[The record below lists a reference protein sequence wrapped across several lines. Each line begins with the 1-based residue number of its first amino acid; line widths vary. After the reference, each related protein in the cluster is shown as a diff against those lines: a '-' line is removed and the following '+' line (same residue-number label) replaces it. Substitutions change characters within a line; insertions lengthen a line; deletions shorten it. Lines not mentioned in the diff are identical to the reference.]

1 MMAALP
7 RPRSTDG
14 LYEKLVN
21 SLGGIVWEA
30 DPRTFQFSFVS
41 PQAEAILGYPVTE
54 WLSDA
59 QFWRRHTHPD
69 DVDWCTAFCVD
80 ATAHG
85 RDHQFEYRMIA
96 ADGRVVWLRDV
107 VTLTIDEHAEP
118 RLRGIMLDVTER
130 KHAEEE
136 LRRSEARYR
145 SLVTATSQSIW
156 TADAQGKAYQDAPWW
171 RALSGQAI
179 EEIADDGWLD
189 VVHPE
194 DRERVRRSWNHSV
207 TNGVRY
213 TEEYRIRGC
222 DGTERIVAVSGVPV
236 RDESGRIVEW
246 IGTYSDVTEHRETS
260 AKLAQAQKMESLG
273 RLAGG
278 VAHDFNNLLT
288 VISGY
293 GDFLIT
299 DRAPDDPV
307 RQDAEEIRKAAAR
320 AALLTQQLLAFSR
333 KQMRAPELIELNPR
347 VREASNML
355 ERLIGENIELVLELS
370 PAAGTVMVDVSQ
382 VDQLLMNLVVNARDA
397 MPDGGVIVIRTD
409 RVVIAD
415 PGGTTARGDWTTLV
429 VSDTGFGM
437 SPEVRARAFEPFF
450 TTKQTGCGTG
460 LGLSTVYGIVKQSGG
475 HVTLESESGRGT
487 VVTVSL
493 PRVGSAAEK
502 QAAPSP
508 EAGNTG
514 SETILLVEDEDGVRR
529 LAREALE
536 RQGYRLLTAAS
547 ADDALEL
554 VRTEGE
560 HIDLV
565 LTDVVMPGKS
575 GAELVELLTKERPE
589 LRVLY
594 MSGYTDDAILRHG
607 VLEAG
612 VNFIQKPFAPSD
624 LARKV
629 RDVLDRAPVTS

>member
-1 MMAALP
+1 MMAASP

-41 PQAEAILGYPVTE
+41 PQAESILGYPVRE

-59 QFWRRHTHPD
+59 GFWRRHTHPD
-69 DVDWCTAFCVD
+69 DVDWCTAFCLD

-107 VTLTIDEHAEP
+107 VTLTVDEHEEP
-118 RLRGIMLDVTER
+118 RLRGIMLDITER

-145 SLVTATSQSIW
+145 SLVSATAQSIW
-156 TADAQGKAYQDAPWW
+156 TADARGNAYQDAPWW

-194 DRERVRRSWNHSV
+194 DRERVRQSWNHSV
-207 TNGVRY
+207 TNAVPY
-213 TEEYRIRGC
+213 AEEYRIRAR
-222 DGTERIVAVSGVPV
+222 DGAERIVVVSGVPV
-236 RDESGRIVEW
+236 RDESGKVLEW
-246 IGTYSDVTEHRETS
+246 IGTYTDVTEHRDTA
-260 AKLAQAQKMESLG
+260 AKLVQAQKMESLG

-293 GDFLIT
+293 SDFLIA
-299 DRAPDDPV
+299 DRPADDPV
-307 RQDAEEIRKAAAR
+307 RQDAEQIRKAAAR

-347 VREASNML
+347 VREASTML
-355 ERLIGENIELVLELS
+355 ERLIGENIDLVLELS
-370 PAAGTVMVDVSQ
+370 PDAGTVMVDVSQ
-382 VDQLLMNLVVNARDA
+382 IDQLLMNLVINARDA
-397 MPDGGVIVIRTD
+397 MPDGGVIAIRTD
-409 RVVIAD
+409 RVVVAD
-415 PGGTTARGDWTTLV
+415 AHGTLARGDWTMLV
-429 VSDTGFGM
+429 VSDPGIGM
-437 SPEVRARAFEPFF
+437 SSEIRARAFEPFF
-450 TTKQTGCGTG
+450 TTKQTGSGTG
-460 LGLSTVYGIVKQSGG
+460 LGLSTVYGIVRQSGG
-475 HVTLESESGRGT
+475 HVTLDSEPGRGT
-487 VVTVSL
+487 VVTISL
-493 PRVGSAAEK
+493 PRVGSAEK
-502 QAAPSP
+502 KAVAPSTDIGR
-508 EAGNTG
+508 AG

-536 RQGYRLLTAAS
+536 RQGYRVLTASS
-547 ADDALEL
+547 ADDALHL

-560 HIDLV
+560 RIDLV
-565 LTDVVMPGKS
+565 LTDVVMPGRS
-575 GAELVELLTKERPE
+575 GAELVQTLTEERE
-589 LRVLY
+589 GLRVLY

-612 VNFIQKPFAPSD
+612 VNFIQKPFAPND

-629 RDVLDRAPVTS
+629 RDVLDRAPVAS